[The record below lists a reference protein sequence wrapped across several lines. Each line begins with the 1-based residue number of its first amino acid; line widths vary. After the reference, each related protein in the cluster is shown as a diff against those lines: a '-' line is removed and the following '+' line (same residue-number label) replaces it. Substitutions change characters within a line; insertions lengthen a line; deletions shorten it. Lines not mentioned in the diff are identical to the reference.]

1 MDSTGDRQTK
11 PRWTADTEIAFL
23 LALRMHGTAKAACR
37 EIGRPFSSVA
47 FRRKHKPD
55 FAARWQAVLDA
66 KPWAKIAAEKA
77 KLAAIDPAELEPG
90 VGDGGGEMPNR
101 VRVDGWTPLRQRAF
115 LRALTATG
123 EIEKACK
130 LARISN
136 TAVRKARAAYPSFAA
151 ACDRAIAKA
160 EPTLE
165 QIAVD
170 RAINGVAEP
179 VYHAGQVVGHKR
191 RYSDALMR
199 DALKRED
206 ARFGT
211 HKTKRDLAEEAKA
224 AAKLAG
230 GFFSLP
236 ADDEAVNASLLKK
249 LDGMRRRTLR
259 EERLRAERLL
269 ADGLVP

>member
-1 MDSTGDRQTK
+1 
-11 PRWTADTEIAFL
+11 
-23 LALRMHGTAKAACR
+23 MHGTAKAACR

-47 FRRKHKPD
+47 FRRKRKPD

-77 KLAAIDPAELEPG
+77 KLAAIDPVDLEL
-90 VGDGGGEMPNR
+90 DTGEMPNR
-101 VRVDGWTPLRQRAF
+101 VRFDGWTPLRQRAF
-115 LRALTATG
+115 LRALSTTG

-179 VYHAGQVVGHKR
+179 VYHAGAVVGHKR
-191 RYSDALMR
+191 RFSDALMR

-211 HKTKRDLAEEAKA
+211 HKTKRELEAEAKA

-230 GFFSLP
+230 GHFSLP
-236 ADDEAVNASLLKK
+236 SEDEAVGCGVDQEPEWHAAAAVA
-249 LDGMRRRTLR
+249 RRGAGGRAVADRGVGAVSGPARAPRGLR
-259 EERLRAERLL
+259 
-269 ADGLVP
+269 

>member
-1 MDSTGDRQTK
+1 MGSTGHRWTNK
-11 PRWTADTEIAFL
+11 RWTADTEIAFL
-23 LALRMHGTAKAACR
+23 LALKLYGTVTAACK
-37 EIGRPFSSVA
+37 EIGRSHHGA
-47 FRRKHKPD
+47 DMRRKADPA
-55 FAARWQAVLDA
+55 FAAKWQAILDE
-66 KPWAKIAAEKA
+66 KHWETIAAEKA
-77 KLAAIDPAELEPG
+77 KLAAIDPAALEP
-90 VGDGGGEMPNR
+90 DTGEMPNR
-101 VRVDGWTPLRQRAF
+101 ARVDGLSPLRQRAF

>member
-1 MDSTGDRQTK
+1 MDSTGDRRTK
-11 PRWTADTEIAFL
+11 MRWTADTEIAFL
-23 LALRMHGTAKAACR
+23 LALRMHGTATAACR

-47 FRRKHKPD
+47 FRRKRKPD

-77 KLAAIDPAELEPG
+77 KLAAIDPIDLEP
-90 VGDGGGEMPNR
+90 DTGEMPNR

-123 EIEKACK
+123 EIETACK

-211 HKTKRDLAEEAKA
+211 HKTKRDLVAEAKA
-224 AAKLAG
+224 AARLAG
-230 GFFSLP
+230 GQFDLP
-236 ADDEAVNASLLKK
+236 SDLAAVEAALLKN
-249 LDGMRRRTLR
+249 LDAMARRGRR
-259 EERLRAERLL
+259 EAALEAERLL
-269 ADGLVP
+269 AAGLVP

>member
-1 MDSTGDRQTK
+1 MDSTGDRPTK

-23 LALRMHGTAKAACR
+23 LALRMHGTATAACR

-47 FRRKHKPD
+47 LRRKESPD
-55 FAARWQAVLDA
+55 FAARWQAVFDA

-77 KLAAIDPAELEPG
+77 KLAAIDPVDLEA
-90 VGDGGGEMPNR
+90 DAGEMPNR
-101 VRVDGWTPLRQRAF
+101 ARVDGWTPLRQRAF

-179 VYHAGQVVGHKR
+179 VYHAGQVVGHRR

-206 ARFGT
+206 ARLGT
-211 HKTKRDLAEEAKA
+211 HKTKRDLVAEAKA
-224 AAKLAG
+224 AAALAG
-230 GFFSLP
+230 GTFDLP
-236 ADDEAVNASLLKK
+236 SDMAAVEAALLKN
-249 LDGMRRRTLR
+249 LGGMRRRMLR
-259 EERLRAERLL
+259 EAALEAERLL
-269 ADGLVP
+269 AAGLVP

>member
-1 MDSTGDRQTK
+1 MDSTGDRRTK
-11 PRWTADTEIAFL
+11 LRWTADTEIAFL
-23 LALRMHGTAKAACR
+23 LALRLHGTATAACR

-47 FRRKHKPD
+47 LRRKESPD

-66 KPWAKIAAEKA
+66 KPWARIAAEKA
-77 KLAAIDPAELEPG
+77 KLAAIDPVDLEP
-90 VGDGGGEMPNR
+90 DTGEMPNR
-101 VRVDGWTPLRQRAF
+101 ARVDGWTPLRQRAF

-130 LARISN
+130 IARISN
-136 TAVRKARAAYPSFAA
+136 TAVRKARAGYPSFAA

-206 ARFGT
+206 ARLGT
-211 HKTKRDLAEEAKA
+211 HKTKRDLVAEAKA

-230 GFFSLP
+230 GHFSLP
-236 ADDEAVNASLLKK
+236 CEDAAVNASIHRK
-249 LDGMRRRTLR
+249 LDGFRRRRLR
-259 EERLRAERLL
+259 EEATVATELL
-269 ADGLVP
+269 AAGRVP

>member
-1 MDSTGDRQTK
+1 MGSTGDRQTK

-47 FRRKHKPD
+47 FRRKRKPD

-66 KPWAKIAAEKA
+66 KPWATIAAEKA
-77 KLAAIDPAELEPG
+77 KLAAIDPVDLEP
-90 VGDGGGEMPNR
+90 DTGEMCNR
-101 VRVDGWTPLRQRAF
+101 ARVDGWTPLRQRAF

-123 EIEKACK
+123 EIETACK

-151 ACDRAIAKA
+151 ACERAIAKA

-206 ARFGT
+206 ARMGT
-211 HKTKRDLAEEAKA
+211 HKSKRDLVEEAKA
-224 AAKLAG
+224 AARLAG

>member
-1 MDSTGDRQTK
+1 MDSTRDRRTK

-23 LALRMHGTAKAACR
+23 LALRLHGTATAACR
-37 EIGRPFSSVA
+37 EIGRPYSSLTL
-47 FRRKHKPD
+47 RRKESPD

-77 KLAAIDPAELEPG
+77 KLAAIDPVDLEP
-90 VGDGGGEMPNR
+90 DTGEMPNR
-101 VRVDGWTPLRQRAF
+101 ARVDGWTPLRQRAF

-206 ARFGT
+206 ARLGT
-211 HKTKRDLAEEAKA
+211 QKSKRDLVEEAKA
-224 AAKLAG
+224 AAALAG
-230 GFFSLP
+230 GHFDLP
-236 ADDEAVNASLLKK
+236 ADIASVEAALLKN
-249 LDGMRRRTLR
+249 LGGMRRRMLR
-259 EERLRAERLL
+259 EARLKAERLL
-269 ADGLVP
+269 AAGLIP

>member
-1 MDSTGDRQTK
+1 MGSTGHRWTNK
-11 PRWTADTEIAFL
+11 RWTADTEIAFL
-23 LALRMHGTAKAACR
+23 LALRLYGTVTAACK
-37 EIGRPFSSVA
+37 EIGRSHHGA
-47 FRRKHKPD
+47 DTRRKADPT
-55 FAARWQAVLDA
+55 FAAKWQAILDE
-66 KPWAKIAAEKA
+66 KHWETIAAEKA
-77 KLAAIDPAELEPG
+77 KLAAIDPVALEP
-90 VGDGGGEMPNR
+90 DPGEMPNR
-101 VRVDGWTPLRQRAF
+101 ERVDGLTPLRQRAF

-179 VYHAGQVVGHKR
+179 VYHGGQVVGHKR

-211 HKTKRDLAEEAKA
+211 HKSKRDLVEEAKA
-224 AAKLAG
+224 AAALAG
-230 GFFSLP
+230 GFFDTPGEIDAVTESLR
-236 ADDEAVNASLLKK
+236 KK
-249 LDGMRRRTLR
+249 LDAVRRRMLR
-259 EERLRAERLL
+259 DEAQQAEHLL
-269 ADGLVP
+269 GAGLVP

>member
-11 PRWTADTEIAFL
+11 LRWTADTEIAFL

-47 FRRKHKPD
+47 FRRKRKPD

-66 KPWAKIAAEKA
+66 KPWATIAAEKA
-77 KLAAIDPAELEPG
+77 KLAAIDPAELEP
-90 VGDGGGEMPNR
+90 DTGEMPNR
-101 VRVDGWTPLRQRAF
+101 ARVDGWTPLRQRAF

-211 HKTKRDLAEEAKA
+211 HKTKRDLLDEAKA

-230 GFFSLP
+230 GFFETTVDS
-236 ADDEAVNASLLKK
+236 AEVTRAIEKK
-249 LDGMRRRTLR
+249 LDALHRRSLH
-259 EERLRAERLL
+259 EARLAAERLL
-269 ADGLVP
+269 AAGLVP

>member
-1 MDSTGDRQTK
+1 MGSTGDRRTK
-11 PRWTADTEIAFL
+11 LRWTADTEIAFL

-37 EIGRPFSSVA
+37 EIGRPYSSAA
-47 FRRKHKPD
+47 FRRKRKPD

-77 KLAAIDPAELEPG
+77 KLAAIDPVDLEP
-90 VGDGGGEMPNR
+90 DTGEMPNR
-101 VRVDGWTPLRQRAF
+101 ARVDGWTPLRQRAF

-179 VYHAGQVVGHKR
+179 VYHGGQVVGHKR

-249 LDGMRRRTLR
+249 LDGIRRRMLR